1 MEEEKNMEDNI
12 NIYCANFE
20 YEGNDKKIL
29 EIYKMKEKVENNDII
44 SKKIIKRK
52 YIHPL
57 ILNYNYCLFCLERR
71 KTKYNQ
77 QNLIDKHKNSNIKN
91 IASFL
96 ERENIK
102 LKLPL
107 NKNEKLAKRRFIQSC
122 EHKEKEIINNNK
134 HSESDTE
141 LYIDE
146 KENIINLSI
155 KKLKTNEYK
164 TRSSNILFNSLK
176 KNSSF
181 NSDFSN
187 NNKFS
192 KYNSKDIK
200 LSKIKQTKSND
211 NVPTQIKRR
220 NTSIHLNTFAKE
232 EDKIFKRRT
241 RQLKSTKKVIKP
253 ISFFGFMMNPFQDRN
268 GNDSIDEFIDNTE
281 EGQLNNFQYYEKNE
295 KCGICLDE
303 IKDKFTLFCGDF
315 FCRECIVNLL
325 EESINNISM
334 LQNLKCPSCKEPIN
348 ENTIK
353 FLLKGKSLK
362 KYNKLKMRIDG
373 LKNPEKV
380 PCPYPDCE
388 GFALK
393 NKEKNNTYKCQN
405 GHIFC
410 KNCLDIVDT
419 QYRQNPKINH
429 DCKKE
434 DKYPETTEYF
444 ENNKNIKKCP
454 KCNCWVE
461 REPGGCN
468 YFRCNNIWCK
478 YEFCWICGNK
488 YEPSHYKNPLST
500 CFRLH
505 EGDYQGKLI
514 ESNRIRRIRC
524 ILIMLLLIFILFPIV
539 CIFFSFFFIISFVLY
554 FQFDGKEMRN
564 IRLKSK
570 IVHKLFYI
578 FHFAYIIL
586 TSLALITFGYMIL
599 AVLILAI
606 PIIIIIRKIRKK
618 KYDF

>member
-1 MEEEKNMEDNI
+1 MDNEISKEHNIDIFYENFDYDGKDEQILEFYNMN
-12 NIYCANFE
+12 
-20 YEGNDKKIL
+20 KKI
-29 EIYKMKEKVENNDII
+29 ENNDII
-44 SKKIIKRK
+44 AKKIVKNI
-52 YIHPL
+52 YYHPL
-57 ILNYNYCLFCLERR
+57 FLNYNYCLFCLERR

-77 QNLIDKHKNSNIKN
+77 QNLIDKHKNSKIKN
-91 IASFL
+91 IATFL

-102 LKLPL
+102 LKFPF
-107 NKNEKLAKRRFIQSC
+107 NKNEKLAKRRFIHSC

-134 HSESDTE
+134 YSESDTE

-146 KENIINLSI
+146 KENIINLSN
-155 KKLKTNEYK
+155 KNLKTNDFK
-164 TRSSNILFNSLK
+164 KRSSNFLFNTFRI
-176 KNSSF
+176 NSSF
-181 NSDFSN
+181 NSEISDN
-187 NNKFS
+187 NIIS
-192 KYNSKDIK
+192 KYNSKEIK
-200 LSKIKQTKSND
+200 LSKIKPTKSSND
-211 NVPTQIKRR
+211 NVPTQIIRR
-220 NTSIHLNTFAKE
+220 KNSIHNSLE
-232 EDKIFKRRT
+232 EEGKKIFQRRASH
-241 RQLKSTKKVIKP
+241 LKSTKKLLKP
-253 ISFFGFMMNPFQDRN
+253 LSFFGFMINPFQN
-268 GNDSIDEFIDNTE
+268 NNDSIDGFMDNTE

-315 FCRECIVNLL
+315 FCRECIINLI

-334 LQNLKCPSCKEPIN
+334 FKNLNCPSCKEPIS

-373 LKNPEKV
+373 LKNPENV

-393 NKEKNNTYKCQN
+393 DKEKNNTYKCQN

-410 KNCLDIVDT
+410 KNCLEVVDN
-419 QYRQNPKINH
+419 QYRQNPKIKH

-434 DKYPETTEYF
+434 DKYPETTAYF

-461 REPGGCN
+461 RQPGGCN

-505 EGDYQGKLI
+505 ESDYQGKFI

-524 ILIMLLLIFILFPIV
+524 VLIMLLLILILFPIV
-539 CIFFSFFFIISFVLY
+539 CIFFSFFIIISFVL
-554 FQFDGKEMRN
+554 FFHFDGKELRN

-570 IVHKLFYI
+570 IIRKLFYI
-578 FHFAYIIL
+578 FYFAYIFL
-586 TSLALITFGYMIL
+586 SSLALITFGYMIL
-599 AVLILAI
+599 AALILAI
-606 PIIIIIRKIRKK
+606 PIIIIIRKLRKK

>member
-1 MEEEKNMEDNI
+1 MDDEISKEDNI
-12 NIYCANFE
+12 DIFYENFDYDGKDE
-20 YEGNDKKIL
+20 QILEFYNMNKKI
-29 EIYKMKEKVENNDII
+29 ENNDII
-44 SKKIIKRK
+44 AKKIIKNI
-52 YIHPL
+52 YYHPL
-57 ILNYNYCLFCLERR
+57 FLNYNYCLFCLERR

-77 QNLIDKHKNSNIKN
+77 QNLIDKHKNSKIKN

-134 HSESDTE
+134 YSESDTE

-146 KENIINLSI
+146 NENLINLFNKNLKVNEF
-155 KKLKTNEYK
+155 KK
-164 TRSSNILFNSLK
+164 RSSNILFNTLK
-176 KNSSF
+176 INSSF
-181 NSDFSN
+181 NSEISN
-187 NNKFS
+187 NKKFS
-192 KYNSKDIK
+192 KYNSNELR

-211 NVPTQIKRR
+211 NAQTQIKRR
-220 NTSIHLNTFAKE
+220 NSSIHQNPFEKE
-232 EDKIFKRRT
+232 ENKIFQRKT
-241 RQLKSTKKVIKP
+241 RHLKTIKKLKP
-253 ISFFGFMMNPFQDRN
+253 LSIFGFMMNAFQDRN
-268 GNDSIDEFIDNTE
+268 DSIDGFIDNTE
-281 EGQLNNFQYYEKNE
+281 EGQLNTFQYYEKNE

-334 LQNLKCPSCKEPIN
+334 FKKLNCPSCKEPIN

-373 LKNPEKV
+373 LKNPENV
-380 PCPYPDCE
+380 PCPYPNCE

-393 NKEKNNTYKCQN
+393 NKDKNNTYKCQN

-410 KNCLDIVDT
+410 KKCLEIIDT
-419 QYRQNPKINH
+419 QYRQNPNIKH

-434 DKYPETTEYF
+434 DKDPETTAYF
-444 ENNKNIKKCP
+444 QNNKNIKKCP

-505 EGDYQGKLI
+505 ESDYQGKLI

-524 ILIMLLLIFILFPIV
+524 ILIMLLLILILFPIV
-539 CIFFSFFFIISFVLY
+539 CIFFSFFIIISFVLY
-554 FQFDGKEMRN
+554 FQFDGKELRN

-570 IVHKLFYI
+570 IIHKLFYI

-586 TSLALITFGYMIL
+586 TSLALITFGYMVL